1 MEFIKMKIILNKNS
15 VGRINRRLDTTE
27 KKRSVNWKTE
37 Q

>member
-1 MEFIKMKIILNKNS
+1 MEFIEMKIILNKNS

-27 KKRSVNWKTE
+27 NKD